1 MYLNKLYGMRFQ
13 YYQAICLRIR
23 KNTVVNYCISKINHS
38 YNNLGT
44 TFMKK
49 LVMYFIVNY
58 TYEIHLVSKFFII

>member
-1 MYLNKLYGMRFQ
+1 MRCFVFNT
-13 YYQAICLRIR
+13 ISLRIR